1 MPTIA
6 EYVSNY
12 SVNLHFN
19 DIPAETVH
27 DLKRMTIDTIGCAIG
42 GYTSEPSKIA
52 RDLAGEVTGHRRPV
66 TVIGNGL
73 TSSPELATFA
83 NGVMIRYLDFNDGYT
98 TLESGHPS
106 DSIAATLA
114 GAELAGAGGRRF
126 ITATAVA
133 YEAFCRF
140 GDAFNIRADGF
151 DHVTNGAIAS
161 SLGAARAMGL
171 SVAQTEQALNLGI
184 TPNLALGPD
193 ARRRAFPLER
203 VRLRQRQPQRRVRRS
218 ARRARTHWAW
228 HHIEGEL
235 GFFAAVTK
243 APYELEPF
251 GGDQGQPFKVHEC
264 NIKHFALGLYSQT
277 VVEAALE
284 ARRQVPDFNEANVAG
299 VHIRTLQKAID
310 IMAGDEE
317 KYNPKT
323 RESADHSMPYAT
335 AIALKHNTLNQTH
348 FSDEHIND
356 PAIATLI
363 GNTRIEASEEANR
376 AFPDAMLCNLDLSM
390 NNGHTYS
397 AEVGHFRGHHRN
409 PMTDA
414 EVEAKFRGL
423 CEDLLSPD
431 QTEELLAR
439 LWCLEEEE
447 DIGAVLRLTRI
458 LMFAKLHGFLIS
470 PSVV

>member
-6 EYVSNY
+6 QYVANY
-12 SVNLHFN
+12 SANLHYR
-19 DIPAETVH
+19 DLPADTVH
-27 DLKRMTIDTIGCAIG
+27 LLKRMTIDTIGCAIG
-42 GYTSEPSKIA
+42 GYTSEPAKIA
-52 RDLAGEVTGHRRPV
+52 RDLAGDVSGHRRPV
-66 TVIGNGL
+66 TVIGSSL

-126 ITATAVA
+126 LTATAVA

-140 GDAFNIRADGF
+140 GDAFNIRALGF

-161 SLGAARAMGL
+161 SIGAARAMGL
-171 SVAQTEQALNLGI
+171 SAAQTEQALNLGI
-184 TPNLALGPD
+184 TPNVALGQT
-193 ARRRAFPLER
+193 R
-203 VRLRQRQPQRRVRRS
+203 VGELSHWKGCAYANASRNAVFAALLAQRGLTGPTPVF
-218 ARRARTHWAW
+218 
-228 HHIEGEL
+228 EGEL
-235 GFFAAVTK
+235 GFFSAVTK
-243 APYELEPF
+243 APYRLQPF

-277 VVEAALE
+277 VVEAALA
-284 ARRQVPDFNEANVAG
+284 ARQQVPGFNEANVAD

-317 KYNPKT
+317 KYHPTT

-335 AIALKHNTLNQTH
+335 AIALKHNTLNQSH

-356 PAIATLI
+356 PAIAALI
-363 GNTRIEASEEANR
+363 SHTRIEASDEAAR
-376 AFPDAMLCNLDLSM
+376 RFPDAMLCNLALRM
-390 NNGHTYS
+390 NDGQTYS
-397 AEVGHFRGHHRN
+397 AEVAHFRGHHLN

-414 EVEAKFRGL
+414 EVEDKFRGL
-423 CEDLLSPD
+423 CQDLLTPD
-431 QTEELLAR
+431 QTEELLSR
-439 LWCLEEEE
+439 LWRLEEED
-447 DIGAVLRLTRI
+447 DIGALLRLTRI
-458 LMFAKLHGFLIS
+458 
-470 PSVV
+470 

>member
-12 SVNLHFN
+12 STNLHYG
-19 DIPAETVH
+19 DIPTDTVH
-27 DLKRMTIDTIGCAIG
+27 HLKRMTIDTIGCAIG
-42 GYTSEPSKIA
+42 GYTAEPSKIA
-52 RDLAGEVTGHRRPV
+52 RDLAGEITGHRRPV
-66 TVIGNGL
+66 TIIGSGL

-114 GAELAGAGGRRF
+114 GAELAGAGGRRY

-140 GDAFNIRADGF
+140 GDAFNIRNMGF

-171 SVAQTEQALNLGI
+171 SMAQTEQALNLGL
-184 TPNLALGPD
+184 TPNLALGQTRVGELSHWKGC
-193 ARRRAFPLER
+193 AYANASRNAVFAALLAER
-203 VRLRQRQPQRRVRRS
+203 GLTGPGP
-218 ARRARTHWAW
+218 
-228 HHIEGEL
+228 IFEGEL
-235 GFFAAVTK
+235 GFFTAVSK
-243 APYELEPF
+243 EPYRLEPF

-264 NIKHFALGLYSQT
+264 TIKHFALGLYSQT

-284 ARRQVPDFNEANVAG
+284 ARNQVSGFNHADVEG

-317 KYNPKT
+317 KYNPRT

-335 AIALKHNTLNQTH
+335 AIALKHNTLNQGH

-356 PAIATLI
+356 PDIAALI
-363 GNTRIEASEEANR
+363 GRTRIEASEEAAR
-376 AFPDAMLCNLDLSM
+376 RFPDAMLCNLDLTM
-390 NNGHTYS
+390 RGGQTYS

-423 CEDLLSPD
+423 CEDLLTPE

-439 LWCLEEEE
+439 LWNLENED
-447 DIGAVLRLTRI
+447 DIGAILRLTRI
-458 LMFAKLHGFLIS
+458 
-470 PSVV
+470 

>member
-6 EYVSNY
+6 EYVANY
-12 SVNLHFN
+12 SANLHYR
-19 DIPAETVH
+19 DLPADTVH
-27 DLKRMTIDTIGCAIG
+27 LLKRMTIDTIGCAIG
-42 GYTSEPSKIA
+42 GYTSEPAKIA
-52 RDLAGEVTGHRRPV
+52 RDLAGDVTGHRRPV
-66 TVIGNGL
+66 TIIGSGL

-114 GAELAGAGGRRF
+114 GVELAGAGGRRY

-140 GDAFNIRADGF
+140 GDAFNIRALGF

-161 SLGAARAMGL
+161 SVGAARAMGL
-171 SVAQTEQALNLGI
+171 SAAQTEQALSLGI
-184 TPNLALGPD
+184 TPNVALGQTRVGELSHWKGCAYANASRNGVFAALLAERGLTGPTP
-193 ARRRAFPLER
+193 AF
-203 VRLRQRQPQRRVRRS
+203 
-218 ARRARTHWAW
+218 
-228 HHIEGEL
+228 EGEL

-243 APYELEPF
+243 EPYGLEPF

-264 NIKHFALGLYSQT
+264 SIKRFALGLYSQT
-277 VVEAALE
+277 VVEAALA
-284 ARRQVPDFNEANVAG
+284 ARQQVPDFNDANVAG

-310 IMAGDEE
+310 IMAGDDE
-317 KYNPKT
+317 KYHPTT

-335 AIALKHNTLNQTH
+335 AIALKHNTLNQSH
-348 FSDEHIND
+348 FGDEHIND

-363 GNTRIEASEEANR
+363 SRTRIEASEEAAR
-376 AFPDAMLCNLDLSM
+376 RFPDAMLCNLDLRM
-390 NNGHTYS
+390 NDGQTYR
-397 AEVGHFRGHHRN
+397 AEVAHFRGHHLN

-414 EVEAKFRGL
+414 EVEAKFRAL
-423 CEDLLSPD
+423 CEDLLAPD

-439 LWCLEEEE
+439 LWRLEEED
-447 DIGAVLRLTRI
+447 DIGALLRLTRI
-458 LMFAKLHGFLIS
+458 
-470 PSVV
+470 

>member
-1 MPTIA
+1 MTTIA
-6 EYVSNY
+6 EYVANY
-12 SVNLHFN
+12 SANLHYQ
-19 DIPAETVH
+19 DLPAGTVH
-27 DLKRMTIDTIGCAIG
+27 LLKRMIIDTIGCAIG
-42 GYTSEPSKIA
+42 GYTSEPAKIA
-52 RDLAGEVTGHRRPV
+52 RSLASDVTGHRRPV
-66 TVIGNGL
+66 TIIGSGL

-140 GDAFNIRADGF
+140 GDAFNIRALGF

-161 SLGAARAMGL
+161 SVGAARAMGL
-171 SVAQTEQALNLGI
+171 SVAQTEQTLNLGT
-184 TPNLALGPD
+184 TPNIALGQT
-193 ARRRAFPLER
+193 R
-203 VRLRQRQPQRRVRRS
+203 VGELSHWKGCAYANASRNAVFAALLAQRGLTGPTPVF
-218 ARRARTHWAW
+218 
-228 HHIEGEL
+228 EGEL
-235 GFFAAVTK
+235 GFFSAITK
-243 APYELEPF
+243 EPYRLEPF

-277 VVEAALE
+277 VVEAALA
-284 ARRQVPDFNEANVAG
+284 ARQQVPGFNEANVAD

-317 KYNPKT
+317 KYHPTT

-335 AIALKHNTLNQTH
+335 AIALKHNTLNQSH

-356 PAIATLI
+356 PGIATLI
-363 GNTRIEASEEANR
+363 AHTRIEASDEAAR
-376 AFPDAMLCNLDLSM
+376 RFPDAMLCNLDLRM
-390 NNGHTYS
+390 NDGQTYS
-397 AEVGHFRGHHRN
+397 AEVAHFRGHHLN

-414 EVEAKFRGL
+414 EVDAKFRGL
-423 CEDLLSPD
+423 CEDLLTPD
-431 QTEELLAR
+431 QTEELLSR
-439 LWCLEEEE
+439 LWRLEEED
-447 DIGAVLRLTRI
+447 DIGALLRLTRI
-458 LMFAKLHGFLIS
+458 
-470 PSVV
+470 

>member
-6 EYVSNY
+6 EYVANY
-12 SVNLHFN
+12 SANLHYS
-19 DIPAETVH
+19 DLPADTVH
-27 DLKRMTIDTIGCAIG
+27 LLKRMTIDTIGCAIG
-42 GYTSEPSKIA
+42 GYTSEPAKIA
-52 RDLAGEVTGHRRPV
+52 RDLAGDVAAHRRPV
-66 TVIGNGL
+66 TIIGSGL

-126 ITATAVA
+126 LTATAVA

-140 GDAFNIRADGF
+140 GDAFNIRALGF

-161 SLGAARAMGL
+161 SVGAARAMGL
-171 SVAQTEQALNLGI
+171 SAARTEQALNLGV
-184 TPNLALGPD
+184 TPNVALGQT
-193 ARRRAFPLER
+193 R
-203 VRLRQRQPQRRVRRS
+203 VGELSHWKGCAYANASRNAVFAALLAQRGLTGPTPVF
-218 ARRARTHWAW
+218 
-228 HHIEGEL
+228 EGEL
-235 GFFAAVTK
+235 GFFSAVTK
-243 APYELEPF
+243 TPYQLEPF

-277 VVEAALE
+277 VVEAALA
-284 ARRQVPDFNEANVAG
+284 ARQQVPGFNEANVAD

-317 KYNPKT
+317 KYHPTT

-335 AIALKHNTLNQTH
+335 AIALKHNALNQSH

-363 GNTRIEASEEANR
+363 SHTRIEASDEAAR
-376 AFPDAMLCNLDLSM
+376 RFPDAMLCNLDLRM
-390 NNGHTYS
+390 NDGQTYS
-397 AEVGHFRGHHRN
+397 AEVAHFRGHHQN
-409 PMTDA
+409 PMTDT
-414 EVEAKFRGL
+414 EVEAKFRTL
-423 CEDLLSPD
+423 CEDLLTPD

-439 LWCLEEEE
+439 LWRLEEE
-447 DIGAVLRLTRI
+447 DNIAALLRLTRI
-458 LMFAKLHGFLIS
+458 
-470 PSVV
+470 